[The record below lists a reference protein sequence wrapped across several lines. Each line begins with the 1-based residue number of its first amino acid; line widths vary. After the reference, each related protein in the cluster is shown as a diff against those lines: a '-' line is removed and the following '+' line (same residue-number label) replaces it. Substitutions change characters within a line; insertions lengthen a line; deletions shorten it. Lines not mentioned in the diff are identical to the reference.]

1 MTDRNNSRGGN
12 GSPSSS
18 RRRFLRAS
26 GAAGVLGASGLAG
39 CLGGLGSGGDVT
51 INMLAWDDFDLF
63 SDGVEEKLDIT
74 LEVTKSNSSAEMFSA
89 WNSGEDAQYDI
100 TVPNNN
106 YVRNFVEADLVEPVD
121 MDIVDNWDN
130 LYPKFHEF
138 ADDQFTDG
146 DGNVY
151 GVPIRFGWYGYSYDS
166 REISEDHEQSYTQLF
181 NEEYEGQII
190 MYDNHFKAMSMVA
203 LLEGY
208 RDAFD
213 GPRVTLSQE
222 GIDQVKEKMIDQ
234 KDLLQGYIGP
244 DSTFIQS
251 FTQGNFT
258 IGQSGRNEIIDMQRD
273 GKDWARMASPE
284 EGEMAWFEGAVVSS
298 KSENK
303 DVAWEVINE
312 YIDQEWGAQFADA
325 ASTPSCNPETVDE
338 LDSDLQEMFGFGP
351 ERLDGMIP
359 FKPVENEDAWISAW
373 EEIKSA

>member
-1 MTDRNNSRGGN
+1 MIDENNSRSVN
-12 GSPSSS
+12 DTPSGS

-26 GAAGVLGASGLAG
+26 GAAGVLGVSGLAG
-39 CLGGLGSGGDVT
+39 CLGGLGSGGSVT

-89 WNSGEDAQYDI
+89 WNSGEDEQYDI

-106 YVRNFVEADLVEPVD
+106 YVRNFVQADLVEPVD
-121 MDIVDNWDN
+121 RDIVDNWDN
-130 LYPKFHEF
+130 LYSKFHEF

-166 REISEDHEQSYTQLF
+166 REIPEDHNQSYSQLF

-208 RDAFD
+208 RDAFE
-213 GPRVTLSQE
+213 GARVTLSQE

-251 FTQGNFT
+251 FTQGNFS

-273 GKDWARMASPE
+273 GNDWARMASPE

-298 KSENK
+298 KSDNK

-325 ASTPSCNPETVDE
+325 ASTPSCNPQTVEE
-338 LDSDLQEMFGFGP
+338 LDSELQEMFGFGP